1 MWDVSSGEAETNTIN
16 ITNILNG
23 DNDHKLFKEKIKQTY
38 LGFFSAFDKFL
49 PLKSFSCL
57 LKEIFDTHFARGKSK
72 VELLLVLREEPKISN
87 TQLLTILTNA
97 LQFNLFIPCFLL
109 IPLKTLENLGF
120 LMLSGGSKRK
130 IGKKWVNIL
139 SSHLIAL

>member
-16 ITNILNG
+16 ITNISNG
-23 DNDHKLFKEKIKQTY
+23 DNDHKLFKEKIKQIY

-97 LQFNLFIPCFLL
+97 LQFNLFHPMF
-109 IPLKTLENLGF
+109 PFDPPENI
-120 LMLSGGSKRK
+120 RK
-130 IGKKWVNIL
+130 PWFSDAFRGIKKEDWEKMG
-139 SSHLIAL
+139 